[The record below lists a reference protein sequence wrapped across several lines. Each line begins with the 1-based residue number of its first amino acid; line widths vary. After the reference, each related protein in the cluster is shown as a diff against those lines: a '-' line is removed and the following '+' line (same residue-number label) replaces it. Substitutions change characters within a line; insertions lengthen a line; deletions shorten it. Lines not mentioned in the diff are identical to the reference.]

1 MLNGSE
7 VPGTIATHL
16 SDAARAGLELTDAHR
31 IALIDRDLWIGYGR
45 ARDAHARLE
54 RILRSERRM
63 RPDNLLIVGASN
75 NGKTAIVRR
84 FLARHTASENPDAE
98 RSRIETA
105 LIQAPNGPS
114 IPQLLRSILTALGRE
129 PGPRPTSARLRA
141 EVHAAMRDVGL
152 RLLLIDDLHNIRGSG
167 MAGMLVEL
175 REIGS
180 VTGVSIGAFATKEIA
195 HVFRLDEQL
204 ANRFAL
210 LTLPRWQFD
219 DLEYAQLLATFE
231 RQLPLRRPSNLTD
244 PALARRILTMA
255 GGLIGGIATILRQ
268 AATAA
273 IEQGH
278 ERIDRSVLDGLI
290 IASPEQ
296 IEAVAT
302 AADL

>member
-1 MLNGSE
+1 MSE
-7 VPGTIATHL
+7 TSSLRL
-16 SDAARAGLELTDAHR
+16 SDAARCALDCSDAHR

-45 ARDAHARLE
+45 ARDAHVRLE

-75 NGKTAIVRR
+75 NGKTAIARR
-84 FLARHTASENPDAE
+84 FLARHTNAEDPDAE

-105 LIQAPNGPS
+105 LVQAPNGPS

-141 EVHAAMRDVGL
+141 EVHGAMRDVGL
-152 RLLLIDDLHNIRGSG
+152 RLLLIDDLHNIRGSRIG
-167 MAGMLVEL
+167 GMLVEL

-180 VTGVSIGAFATKEIA
+180 ITGVSIGAFATKEIA

-219 DLEYAQLLATFE
+219 DPEYAQLLTTFE
-231 RQLPLRRPSNLTD
+231 RHLPLRRPSDLTGAD
-244 PALARRILTMA
+244 LARHILTMA
-255 GGLIGGIATILRQ
+255 GGLIGGIAMILRQ

-273 IEQGH
+273 IESGH
-278 ERIDRSVLDGLI
+278 ERIDRSVLDGLTI
-290 IASPEQ
+290 SSPEQ

>member
-1 MLNGSE
+1 MLSVSDMTE
-7 VPGTIATHL
+7 TSTAHL
-16 SDAARAGLELTDAHR
+16 SEAARAALAHSDAQR
-31 IALIDRDLWIGYGR
+31 ITLIDRDLWIGYGR

-75 NGKTAIVRR
+75 NGKTAIARR
-84 FLARHTASENPDAE
+84 FLARHTIAENPDAE
-98 RSRIETA
+98 RSRIETT
-105 LIQAPNGPS
+105 LVQAPNGPS

-141 EVHAAMRDVGL
+141 EVHGAMRDVGL
-152 RLLLIDDLHNIRGSG
+152 RLLLIDDLHNIRGSRIG
-167 MAGMLVEL
+167 GMLVEL

-180 VTGVSIGAFATKEIA
+180 ITGVSIGAFATKEIA

-219 DLEYAQLLATFE
+219 DLEYAQLLTTFE
-231 RQLPLRRPSNLTD
+231 RHLPLRRPSNLTGTD
-244 PALARRILTMA
+244 LARHILTMA
-255 GGLIGGIATILRQ
+255 GGLIGGIATILRL

-273 IEQGH
+273 IESGH

-290 IASPEQ
+290 ISSPEQ

-302 AADL
+302 APDL

>member
-1 MLNGSE
+1 MLNGSDMTE
-7 VPGTIATHL
+7 TSTPHL
-16 SDAARAGLELTDAHR
+16 SDAARCALDRSDAQR

-75 NGKTAIVRR
+75 NGKTAIARR
-84 FLARHTASENPDAE
+84 FLARHSIAEDPAAE
-98 RSRIETA
+98 RSHIETT
-105 LIQAPNGPS
+105 LVQAPNGPS

-129 PGPRPTSARLRA
+129 PGPRPIAARLRA
-141 EVHAAMRDVGL
+141 EVHGAMRDVGL
-152 RLLLIDDLHNIRGSG
+152 RLLLIDDLHNIRGSRIG
-167 MAGMLVEL
+167 GMLVEL

-180 VTGVSIGAFATKEIA
+180 ITGVSIGAFATKEVA

-231 RQLPLRRPSNLTD
+231 RHLPLRRPSNLTNAD
-244 PALARRILTMA
+244 LARHILTMA

-273 IEQGH
+273 IESGH
-278 ERIDRSVLDGLI
+278 ERIDRSVLDGLTI
-290 IASPEQ
+290 SSPEQ

>member
-1 MLNGSE
+1 
-7 VPGTIATHL
+7 
-16 SDAARAGLELTDAHR
+16 
-31 IALIDRDLWIGYGR
+31 
-45 ARDAHARLE
+45 
-54 RILRSERRM
+54 M

-75 NGKTAIVRR
+75 NGKTAIARR
-84 FLARHTASENPDAE
+84 FLARHIIAENPDAE
-98 RSRIETA
+98 RSHIETT
-105 LIQAPNGPS
+105 LVQAPNGPS

-141 EVHAAMRDVGL
+141 EVHGAMRDVGL
-152 RLLLIDDLHNIRGSG
+152 RLLLIDDLHNIRGSRIG
-167 MAGMLVEL
+167 GMLVEL

-180 VTGVSIGAFATKEIA
+180 ITGVSIGAFATKEIA

-231 RQLPLRRPSNLTD
+231 RHLPLRRPSNLTGAD
-244 PALARRILTMA
+244 LARQILTMA

-273 IEQGH
+273 IELGH
-278 ERIDRSVLDGLI
+278 ERIDRSVLDGLTI
-290 IASPEQ
+290 SSPEQ

-302 AADL
+302 APDL

>member
-1 MLNGSE
+1 MSSGSE
-7 VPGTIATHL
+7 MNASLTPHL
-16 SDAARAGLELTDAHR
+16 SDAARRALAFDDAHR

-75 NGKTAIVRR
+75 NGKTAIARR
-84 FLARHTASENPDAE
+84 FLARHTAAENPDAE
-98 RSRIETA
+98 RSIIETV
-105 LIQAPNGPS
+105 LIQAPNGPK
-114 IPQLLRSILTALGRE
+114 IPQLLGSVLAALGRE
-129 PGPRPTSARLRA
+129 PGPRPTLARLRT
-141 EVHAAMRDVGL
+141 EVHGAMRDAGS

-167 MAGMLVEL
+167 VGGMLVEL

-180 VTGVSIGAFATKEIA
+180 ITGVSIAAFATKEIA

-204 ANRFAL
+204 ANRFEL

-231 RQLPLRRPSNLTD
+231 RHLPLRRPSNLTD
-244 PALARRILTMA
+244 PDLARRILTLA
-255 GGLIGGIATILRQ
+255 GGLIGGIAAILRQ
-268 AATAA
+268 AAVAA
-273 IEQGH
+273 IESGH
-278 ERIDRSVLDGLI
+278 EQIDRSVLDGLTVS
-290 IASPEQ
+290 SPER

-302 AADL
+302 APDL

>member
-1 MLNGSE
+1 MSE
-7 VPGTIATHL
+7 TSTLRL
-16 SDAARAGLELTDAHR
+16 SDAARCALDCSDAYR

-45 ARDAHARLE
+45 ARDAHVRLE

-75 NGKTAIVRR
+75 NGKTAIARR
-84 FLARHTASENPDAE
+84 FLARHTNAEDPDAE
-98 RSRIETA
+98 RSCIETA
-105 LIQAPNGPS
+105 LVQAPNGPS

-141 EVHAAMRDVGL
+141 EVHGAMRDVGL
-152 RLLLIDDLHNIRGSG
+152 RLLLIDDLHNIRGSRIG
-167 MAGMLVEL
+167 GMLVEL

-180 VTGVSIGAFATKEIA
+180 ITGVSIGAFATKEIA

-231 RQLPLRRPSNLTD
+231 RHLPLRRPSDLTGAD
-244 PALARRILTMA
+244 LARHILTMA
-255 GGLIGGIATILRQ
+255 GGLIGGIAMILRQ

-273 IEQGH
+273 IESGH
-278 ERIDRSVLDGLI
+278 ERIDRSVLDGLTI
-290 IASPEQ
+290 SSPEQ

>member
-7 VPGTIATHL
+7 MPVTIAPHL
-16 SDAARAGLELTDAHR
+16 SDAARGALDLSDAHR

-75 NGKTAIVRR
+75 NGKTAIARR
-84 FLARHTASENPDAE
+84 FLARHTAAENPDAE

-114 IPQLLRSILTALGRE
+114 IPQLLRAVLSALGRE
-129 PGPRPTSARLRA
+129 PGPRPTSARLKA

-180 VTGVSIGAFATKEIA
+180 VTGVSIGAFATREIA

-244 PALARRILTMA
+244 PVLARRILTMA

-273 IEQGH
+273 IEQGR
-278 ERIDRSVLDGLI
+278 ERIDRPVLDGLT

>member
-1 MLNGSE
+1 MTETLA
-7 VPGTIATHL
+7 PHL
-16 SDAARAGLELTDAHR
+16 SDATRGALDLSDAHR

-63 RPDNLLIVGASN
+63 RPDNLLVVGASN
-75 NGKTAIVRR
+75 NGKTAIARR
-84 FLARHTASENPDAE
+84 FLARHGIAENPDAE
-98 RSRIETA
+98 RSRIETT
-105 LIQAPNGPS
+105 LVQAPNGPS
-114 IPQLLRSILTALGRE
+114 IAQLLRSILSALGRE
-129 PGPRPTSARLRA
+129 PGPRPTSARLRT
-141 EVHAAMRDVGL
+141 EVHGAMRDVGL
-152 RLLLIDDLHNIRGSG
+152 RLLLIDDLHNIRGSRIG
-167 MAGMLVEL
+167 GMLVEL

-180 VTGVSIGAFATKEIA
+180 ITGVSIGAFATKEIA

-231 RQLPLRRPSNLTD
+231 RHLPLRRPSNLTD
-244 PALARRILTMA
+244 ADLARFILTMA

-273 IEQGH
+273 IKAGH
-278 ERIDRSVLDGLI
+278 ERIDRSVLEGLTI
-290 IASPEQ
+290 SSPEQ

-302 AADL
+302 APDL

>member
-1 MLNGSE
+1 MTETST
-7 VPGTIATHL
+7 PHL
-16 SDAARAGLELTDAHR
+16 SDAARCALDRSDAQR

-45 ARDAHARLE
+45 ARDAHARLA

-75 NGKTAIVRR
+75 NGKTAIARR
-84 FLARHTASENPDAE
+84 FLARHSIAENPDGE
-98 RSRIETA
+98 RSHIETT
-105 LIQAPNGPS
+105 LVQAPNGPS

-141 EVHAAMRDVGL
+141 EVYGAMRDVGL
-152 RLLLIDDLHNIRGSG
+152 RLLLIDDLHNVRGSRIG
-167 MAGMLVEL
+167 GMLVEL

-180 VTGVSIGAFATKEIA
+180 ITGVSIGAFATKEIA

-231 RQLPLRRPSNLTD
+231 RHLPLRRPSNLTGAD
-244 PALARRILTMA
+244 LARQILTMA
-255 GGLIGGIATILRQ
+255 GGLIGGIATILRH

-273 IEQGH
+273 IESGH
-278 ERIDRSVLDGLI
+278 ERIDRSVLDGLTI
-290 IASPEQ
+290 SSPEQ
-296 IEAVAT
+296 IEAVAM